1 MFENLSESLVFDE
14 CPYVRMWLFPRVD
27 RGAASP
33 GSCSGKKRILTHKGL
48 PPLSPYCHAIRY
60 RHDVNQEVVMGD
72 QLQGI
77 AIHLVSI
84 RAKSRYSKKC
94 NSIDIVVGFV

>member
-1 MFENLSESLVFDE
+1 M
-14 CPYVRMWLFPRVD
+14 
-27 RGAASP
+27 
-33 GSCSGKKRILTHKGL
+33 SCSDKKKKSDPQRAS

-60 RHDVNQEVVMGD
+60 RHDVNQEVVMGGE
-72 QLQGI
+72 LQGI

-84 RAKSRYSKKC
+84 QTKSLYSKKC

>member
-1 MFENLSESLVFDE
+1 M
-14 CPYVRMWLFPRVD
+14 PVRTHVIFPRVD

-33 GSCSGKKRILTHKGL
+33 VSCSVKKRSLTHKGL
-48 PPLSPYCHAIRY
+48 PPPPLSPHCHAIRY
-60 RHDVNQEVVMGD
+60 RHDVNQEVVMGGE
-72 QLQGI
+72 LQGI

-84 RAKSRYSKKC
+84 QTKSRYSKKC